1 MKFPK
6 NLIAK
11 KVKKTDTLMN
21 LFLIAAYLLA
31 ISLYIN
37 NNLDE
42 KKKTYQFIL
51 ISVQFIIFFIVL
63 YFSINGIIL
72 NRFRD
77 GFIVT
82 FIIFSLFRILDI
94 SNII

>member
-11 KVKKTDTLMN
+11 KVKKTDTLIN
-21 LFLIAAYLLA
+21 LFLIAAYLLL

-37 NNLDE
+37 KNLDE
-42 KKKTYQFIL
+42 KKETIQWIL
-51 ISVQFIIFFIVL
+51 ISVQFIVFFIVL
-63 YFSINGIIL
+63 YFSVNGIIL
-72 NRFRD
+72 NRFTD

-82 FIIFSLFRILDI
+82 FIIYSLFRILNI